1 MNWYLGLSAERR
13 RLACEAA
20 GVGLGLHAP
29 SIEKDFW
36 ICWTLRELFGLA
48 GSGRHLTFK
57 GGTSLS
63 KGWGLIQRFSEDVDV
78 VIDRDHL
85 GFGGEKAPD
94 EPGLGSKERD
104 RRLESLQQACQA
116 WVRDVLEPEFGER
129 CAKLLKGEK
138 NWKLHQDAEDS
149 SGQTLLLEYP
159 SVFETERYLRPVVR
173 IELGAR
179 SDTEPV
185 REPVI
190 RPYVDQVRPESERE
204 TAFGVRTVAPERT
217 FWEKAMLLHEE
228 TYRVGTMGPRD
239 RLARHYYDLWCLIR
253 AGVGARA
260 MADAELFRRVAAHRG
275 VFFRKRREAQDSL
288 AQGTLRLLPRAE
300 LRSAWK
306 RDYEAMRESM
316 LFGDVPDFDEVL
328 EAVREFESAFNARAD
343 GGD

>member
-1 MNWYLGLSAERR
+1 MDWYLGFTPERR
-13 RLACEAA
+13 RAACEAA
-20 GVGLGLHAP
+20 GVQLGLHAP

-48 GSGRHLTFK
+48 DSGPHLTFK

-78 VIDRDHL
+78 VIDREHL
-85 GFGGEKAPD
+85 GFAGAKAPD

-104 RRLESLQQACQA
+104 RRLESLLHACEA
-116 WVRDVLEPEFGER
+116 WIRGTLQPEFSQR
-129 CAKLLKGEK
+129 CASLLKRERG
-138 NWKLHQDAEDS
+138 WQLQQDTADA
-149 SGQTLLLEYP
+149 SGQTLLLQYP

-185 REPVI
+185 QQPSI
-190 RPYVDQVRPESERE
+190 RPFVNEVRPQLESEF
-204 TAFGVRTVAPERT
+204 AFAVRTVAPERT

-228 TYRVGTMGPRD
+228 TYRTSTTGPRD
-239 RLARHYYDLWCLIR
+239 RMARHYYDLWCLIR

-260 MADAELFRRVAAHRG
+260 AADDALFQRVAAHRG
-275 VFFRKRREAQDSL
+275 VFFRKRKEAQDTL
-288 AQGTLRLLPRAE
+288 ARGTLRLLPAPE
-300 LRSAWK
+300 QTAAWK

-316 LFGDVPDFDEVL
+316 LFGEVPEFNEVI
-328 EAVREFESAFNARAD
+328 EVVRAFELAFNNAGAAKD
-343 GGD
+343 